1 MTTRLGWRKDR
12 SGDSED
18 ALISREWL
26 VTNGLGGYA
35 SGTIA
40 GVATRRYHGLLIA
53 ALPNP
58 LGRSMMFNHLS
69 EQVRLPDGTVHR
81 FGSAEQGGAL
91 EMGAARH
98 LIDFKLELGLPVWTY
113 AIGGLVLEKR
123 LLMSYLQNSVYII
136 YRLLDGQGPV
146 RLSLRP
152 AVQFRPHDAPV
163 SRDLGGP
170 YPLTLQGDRFELQAP
185 TETFPP
191 LRMRVWGQ
199 DARFVFQHDRQN
211 SVTYRLEAAR
221 GYEALGNLW
230 SHGYFKMQLTPET
243 PATLL
248 ASTESWETIVALEPM
263 QALRY
268 ERDRRERLLR
278 LADLRPGDETAAEL
292 VLAADQFLIAPA
304 GRIDDATRARA
315 QGEELRTVI
324 AGYHW
329 FTDWGRDTMI
339 SLEGLALCT
348 GRAQEARFILN
359 SFTHYLRDG
368 LIPNLFP
375 EGAQQGLYH
384 TADATL
390 WFFHALDRYLAHT
403 GDRVTLRQILPRLEQ
418 IVAAHR
424 QGTRFGIRVDPAD
437 GLLTQ
442 GQESLALTWMDAKCD
457 GWVVTPRRGKAVEIN
472 ALWYNA
478 LRLMERW
485 MGEERGP
492 AAAAEYQADAQR
504 VQTSFNLRFWYAE
517 GKYLHDVI
525 DGEGGA
531 ADPAFRPNQILAVSL
546 PNPVLAP
553 ERWRGVVDAV
563 RERLLT
569 PVGLRS
575 LAREH
580 PDYKPTY
587 HGDLRTRDAAYH
599 QGTGWSWLIGPFID
613 AWLKVHPED
622 PALAGQLLRGLE
634 QHLGEAC
641 VGSISEVFDAESP
654 FTPRGCIAQA
664 WGVAEMLRTWLRIH
678 RGDAPNAVRH
688 PGPAS
693 PDSTPLR

>member
-1 MTTRLGWRKDR
+1 MTTRVGWRR
-12 SGDSED
+12 GEAED

-40 GVATRRYHGLLIA
+40 GVATRRYHGLLVA

-69 EQVRLPDGTVHR
+69 EQVRLPDGHVHR
-81 FGSAEQGGAL
+81 LGSAELAGAL
-91 EMGAARH
+91 EIGAAQH
-98 LIDFKLELGLPVWTY
+98 LTEFRLELGLPVWTFTFDGY
-113 AIGGLVLEKR
+113 VMEKR
-123 LLMSYLQNSVYII
+123 VALSYLQNTVYVS
-136 YRLLDGQGPV
+136 YRLLEGKTPL

-152 AVQFRPHDAPV
+152 SVQFRPHDAPV

-170 YPLTLQGDRFELQAP
+170 YTLKLQGDRFEISDDDGP
-185 TETFPP
+185 FPP
-191 LRMRVWGQ
+191 LRVRVFGQ
-199 DARFVFQHDRQN
+199 DARFVFQHDRQDA
-211 SVTYRLEAAR
+211 VTYRVEADR
-221 GYEALGNLW
+221 GYEARGNLW
-230 SHGYFKMQLTPET
+230 SHGYFKIQVGHDE

-248 ASTESWETIVALEPM
+248 ASTETWETIVALEPR
-263 QALRY
+263 QAQRY
-268 ERDRRERLLR
+268 ELARRTRLLR
-278 LADLRPGDETAAEL
+278 LAELPPGETSAAEL

-339 SLEGLALCT
+339 SLEGLTLST

-359 SFTHYLRDG
+359 SFSHYVRDG
-368 LIPNLFP
+368 LIPNMFP
-375 EGAQQGLYH
+375 EGAQEGLYH

-390 WFFHALDRYLAHT
+390 WFFHALDRYLSYT
-403 GDRVTLRQILPRLEQ
+403 GDRGTLRQILPRLEE

-424 QGTRFGIRVDPAD
+424 GGTRFGIRVDPAD
-437 GLLTQ
+437 GLLMQ
-442 GQESLALTWMDAKCD
+442 GHESLPLTWMDAKCD
-457 GWVVTPRRGKAVEIN
+457 GWVVTPRRGKPVEIN

-485 MGEERGP
+485 TAEERGTEAATEYR
-492 AAAAEYQADAQR
+492 AAADRLA
-504 VQTSFNLRFWYAE
+504 TSFNARFWYAE
-517 GKYLHDVI
+517 GKHLYDVL
-525 DGEGGA
+525 DGEAGA
-531 ADPAFRPNQILAVSL
+531 VDPAFRPNQLLAVSL
-546 PNPVLAP
+546 PNPVLARD
-553 ERWRGVVDAV
+553 RWLPVVDAV

-575 LAREH
+575 LSPDH

-599 QGTGWSWLIGPFID
+599 QGTAWSWLIGPFID
-613 AWLKVHPED
+613 AWLKVHPERRSE
-622 PALAGQLLRGLE
+622 ARQLLAGLE
-634 QHLGEAC
+634 AHLGEAC
-641 VGSISEVFDAESP
+641 IGSVSEVFDAEAT

-664 WGVAEMLRTWLRIH
+664 WAVAEMLRVLLLLRPPGSA
-678 RGDAPNAVRH
+678 GD
-688 PGPAS
+688 
-693 PDSTPLR
+693 DSI

>member
-1 MTTRLGWRKDR
+1 MTTRVGWRRDR

-26 VTNGLGGYA
+26 VTNGIGGYA

-98 LIDFKLELGLPVWTY
+98 LIEFKLELGLPVWTF
-113 AIGGLVLEKR
+113 AVGGLVLEKR
-123 LLMSYLQNSVYII
+123 LLMTYLQNSVYII
-136 YRLLDGQGPV
+136 YRLLEGKGPV

-170 YPLTLQGDRFELQAP
+170 YPLTLQGDRFELRAP
-185 TETFPP
+185 TEPFPP

-199 DARFVFQHDRQN
+199 DARFVFQHDRQS

-221 GYEALGNLW
+221 GYEARGNLW
-230 SHGYFKMQLTPET
+230 SHGYFKMQLAPET

-248 ASTESWETIVALEPM
+248 ASTESWETIVALEPL

-359 SFTHYLRDG
+359 SFSHYLRDG

-403 GDRVTLRQILPRLEQ
+403 GDRVTLQQILPRLEQ

-424 QGTRFGIRVDPAD
+424 QGTRFGIRVDPTD
-437 GLLTQ
+437 GLLSQ

-485 MGEERGP
+485 LAEERGP

-504 VQTSFNLRFWYAE
+504 VKTSFNQRFWYAE
-517 GKYLHDVI
+517 GSYLYDVV

-531 ADPAFRPNQILAVSL
+531 PDPAFRPNQILAVSL
-546 PNPVLAP
+546 PHPGARSRALAWGGRRRP
-553 ERWRGVVDAV
+553 
-563 RERLLT
+563 
-569 PVGLRS
+569 
-575 LAREH
+575 
-580 PDYKPTY
+580 
-587 HGDLRTRDAAYH
+587 
-599 QGTGWSWLIGPFID
+599 GTFADPGR
-613 AWLKVHPED
+613 
-622 PALAGQLLRGLE
+622 PALAGPRASRLQADLPRRSPHPRCRLSPGHRLELAHRSLHRCLARGPSRRPRPGGPAAPGPRVAPGRGLRRLD
-634 QHLGEAC
+634 QRGVRRRGPLHAARLRRSGLGSRRDAAHLAT
-641 VGSISEVFDAESP
+641 DPHRAA
-654 FTPRGCIAQA
+654 R
-664 WGVAEMLRTWLRIH
+664 
-678 RGDAPNAVRH
+678 RGDACNEPVTLV
-688 PGPAS
+688 PAW
-693 PDSTPLR
+693 